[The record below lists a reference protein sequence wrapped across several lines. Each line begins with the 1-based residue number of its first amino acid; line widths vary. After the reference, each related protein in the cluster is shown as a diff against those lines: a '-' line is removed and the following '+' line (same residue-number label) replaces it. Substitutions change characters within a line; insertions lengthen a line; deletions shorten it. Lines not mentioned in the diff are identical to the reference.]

1 MEEPVLNLLSEWK
14 CSRMRTVL
22 SVFAGLVCL
31 LSCQPQSD
39 LPYTRMQNYY
49 VRNDAELPI
58 EKKIDD
64 RATFE
69 SLFGMATLMGTDG
82 QPTPVDWDSEF
93 VLAVANPATNYL
105 TELGL
110 ESLRQ
115 ENGELVF
122 MFTETVGEKQSY
134 WSLPVLIIKVERKYD
149 TGSVRFVRDKN

>member
-1 MEEPVLNLLSEWK
+1 
-14 CSRMRTVL
+14 MRELL
-22 SVFAGLVCL
+22 SVFAGLVCF
-31 LSCQPQSD
+31 LSCQSQSE
-39 LPYTRMQNYY
+39 LPYTRMRNYY

-58 EKKIDD
+58 ERKIDD

-93 VLAVANPATNYL
+93 VLAVVNPATNYQ
-105 TELGL
+105 TELGP

-122 MFTETVGEKQSY
+122 TFFEAVGEKQSH
-134 WSLPVLIIKVERKYD
+134 WSLPVLMIKVERKYD
-149 TGSVRFVRDKN
+149 TGSVRFVRHKTEGFK

>member
-1 MEEPVLNLLSEWK
+1 
-14 CSRMRTVL
+14 MRELL
-22 SVFAGLVCL
+22 SVFAGLVCF
-31 LSCQPQSD
+31 LSCQSQSE
-39 LPYTRMQNYY
+39 LPYTRMRNYY

-58 EKKIDD
+58 ERKIDD

-93 VLAVANPATNYL
+93 VLAVVNPATNYQ
-105 TELGL
+105 TELGP

-122 MFTETVGEKQSY
+122 TFIEAVGKKQSY
-134 WSLPVLIIKVERKYD
+134 WSLPVLMIKVERKYD
-149 TGSVRFVRDKN
+149 AGSVRFVRHKN